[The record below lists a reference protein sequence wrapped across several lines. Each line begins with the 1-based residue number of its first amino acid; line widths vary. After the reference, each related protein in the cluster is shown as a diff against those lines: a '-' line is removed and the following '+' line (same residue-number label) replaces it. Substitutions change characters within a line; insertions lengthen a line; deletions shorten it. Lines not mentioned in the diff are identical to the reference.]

1 MVIVEFQEVAN
12 DLANFMIIEIDGPFL
27 GKAAICEPILRSL
40 PQWFGIET
48 SNRQYIQDINSMPT
62 FIALINGEASGF
74 LTLKR
79 HNKYSEEIDIIA
91 VKPNMHRKGIG
102 SAMLSKAEEYLNQ
115 NGVEYLQVKTLSS
128 KHPDANYAS
137 TRAFYLAAG
146 FRPLEEFSNIWG
158 EQSPTLLLVKRLK

>member
-1 MVIVEFQEVAN
+1 
-12 DLANFMIIEIDGPFL
+12 MIIEIQGPFL
-27 GKAAICEPILRSL
+27 GKAPVCEPILRSL
-40 PQWFGIET
+40 PLWFGIEA
-48 SNRQYIQDINSMPT
+48 SNRQYIRDINAMPT
-62 FIALINGEASGF
+62 FIGVINDEASGF

-79 HNKYSEEIDIIA
+79 HNKYSEEIDIMA

-102 SAMLSKAEEYLNQ
+102 IALLSKAEEYLNQ

-128 KHPDANYAS
+128 KHADTNYAS

-158 EQSPTLLLVKRLK
+158 EQSPTLLLVKRLESNQQNRLS